1 MVCMCAGGARVEDAE
16 SASGCGRGGH
26 RRHPEGV
33 LRRPEGGGAQSSAQ
47 VSQSAGVQ
55 DYYTVHVYMCGM
67 KCYPQCLRIHMYMY
81 NIHVHNNYT
90 TKKCKVCMYMFLN
103 ERRKKERSKQG
114 QTNKQGKATQHTQ
127 GSHFS

>member
-55 DYYTVHVYMCGM
+55 DYYT
-67 KCYPQCLRIHMYMY
+67 
-81 NIHVHNNYT
+81 IHVHVWYE
-90 TKKCKVCMYMFLN
+90 VLSSM
-103 ERRKKERSKQG
+103 SKD
-114 QTNKQGKATQHTQ
+114 
-127 GSHFS
+127 SHVHV